1 MVQERRFRGFT
12 LAHVETLEARDDGT
26 IAMIGLSGSGDAV
39 AMIVQPEA
47 IDDLVSRLRSI
58 RPSMSSNAGQ
68 SSANPLA
75 DLKWDPA

>member
-12 LAHVETLEARDDGT
+12 LAHVETLEARADGT

-47 IDDLVSRLRSI
+47 IDDLVSRLQSI
-58 RPSMSSNAGQ
+58 RSSMPSNAEPPG
-68 SSANPLA
+68 ADPLA
-75 DLKWDPA
+75 ASKGSPA